1 MKRILK
7 LFGFGSLITLLT
19 YYFLPEQ
26 QLTPGQKADKIMVY
40 KADHVLKLYYQGK
53 IIASYSVSISKNGL
67 GAKKK
72 CGDHLTPEG
81 QFHITK
87 RTWSA
92 YHKAIDIGYGC
103 DVLIHGQKYGWV
115 GKFHRLNDWTLGCLA
130 LTNPEIDEIY
140 DAIDNGC
147 PIEILP

>member
-7 LFGFGSLITLLT
+7 LFGFGSLITVLT

-40 KADHVLKLYYQGK
+40 KSDHVLKLYYQGE

-81 QFHITK
+81 QFRITK

-92 YHKAIDIGYGC
+92 YHKGIDVGYGC

-115 GKFHRLNDWTLGCLA
+115 GKFHRWNDWTLGCIA
-130 LTNPEIDEIY
+130 LTNPEIDELY
-140 DAIDNGC
+140 DAVENGC
-147 PIEILP
+147 PIEIMP

>member
-7 LFGFGSLITLLT
+7 LFGFGSLITVLT

-40 KADHVLKLYYQGK
+40 KSDHVLKLYYQGE

-81 QFHITK
+81 QFRITK

-92 YHKAIDIGYGC
+92 YHKGIDVGYGC

-115 GKFHRLNDWTLGCLA
+115 GKFHRWNDWTLGCIA
-130 LTNPEIDEIY
+130 LTNPEIDELY
-140 DAIDNGC
+140 DAVENGC
-147 PIEILP
+147 PIEILA

>member
-26 QLTPGQKADKIMVY
+26 QLTPGQKADKIVVY
-40 KADHVLKLYYQGK
+40 KSDHVLKLYYQGE

-67 GAKKK
+67 DAKKK

-81 QFHITK
+81 QFRITK

-92 YHKAIDIGYGC
+92 YHKGIDVGYGC

-115 GKFHRLNDWTLGCLA
+115 GKFHRWNDWTLGCIA
-130 LTNPEIDEIY
+130 LTNPEIDELY
-140 DAIDNGC
+140 DAVENGC
-147 PIEILP
+147 PIEIMP

>member
-7 LFGFGSLITLLT
+7 LFGFGSLITVLT

-40 KADHVLKLYYQGK
+40 KSDHVLKLYYQGE

-72 CGDHLTPEG
+72 M
-81 QFHITK
+81 
-87 RTWSA
+87 W
-92 YHKAIDIGYGC
+92 
-103 DVLIHGQKYGWV
+103 
-115 GKFHRLNDWTLGCLA
+115 
-130 LTNPEIDEIY
+130 
-140 DAIDNGC
+140 
-147 PIEILP
+147 